1 MTQTETNFDSIHDL
15 KNILYLLVLHRAIY
29 ILATIKLAISN
40 DLFCSGKVKKVLK
53 FTKVM
58 VVKKFETGK
67 DG

>member
-15 KNILYLLVLHRAIY
+15 KNILYLWVLHRAIY
-29 ILATIKLAISN
+29 ILATIKLAICN
-40 DLFCSGKVKKVLK
+40 EKFWSGKVKTVLK